1 MVIYLGKIIKD
12 IKKIDQ
18 DQDKLIFLKKNIH
31 QILNLRN
38 ILVNHLKGD
47 VTIMIDLKSMIKIEL
62 KEDKDTKDNVIDK
75 DKKSHKRDL
84 SYKEN
89 NQLKMIVKRD
99 KNMSLLT
106 KIKKIRTLDYRTPIL
121 INKI

>member
-18 DQDKLIFLKKNIH
+18 DQDKPIFLKKNIH

-47 VTIMIDLKSMIKIEL
+47 VIIMIDLKSMTKIEL
-62 KEDKDTKDNVIDK
+62 KEDKGMKDNVIDK

-84 SYKEN
+84 
-89 NQLKMIVKRD
+89 
-99 KNMSLLT
+99 
-106 KIKKIRTLDYRTPIL
+106 
-121 INKI
+121 